1 MIRNVLLFIG
11 LIGAPSAALALDI
24 ACPEKIV
31 TTQVLGES
39 VVGWKEFV
47 RPGREAEKGH
57 WSRPSRIDLYY
68 GDPKDI
74 AQLVPDNEEDIW
86 TFSRP
91 STPERPIYMA
101 CVYSD
106 TYVQFVKALPPNIK
120 KCIANQG
127 VLDCEEFK
135 P

>member
-1 MIRNVLLFIG
+1 MSSV
-11 LIGAPSAALALDI
+11 ASALDI
-24 ACPEKIV
+24 VCPEKIV
-31 TTQVLGES
+31 TSQVLVES
-39 VVGWKEFV
+39 IAGWEEFV
-47 RPGREAEKGH
+47 RPGQEAKMGR

-74 AQLVPDNEEDIW
+74 AQLAPDNEEDALASW
-86 TFSRP
+86 TFSKS
-91 STPERPIYMA
+91 STSERPIYMA

-106 TYVQFVKALPPNIK
+106 TYVQFVKALPLNIK

-127 VLDCEEFK
+127 VLNCEEFK